1 LIVREV
7 NFVTM
12 KILQTILF
20 LFITLTGF
28 SQHIIHPK
36 GDSTLKDELYTNE
49 QMSKMNFPEICPNT
63 PYEHRIYNPAFYYTS
78 EFYKERYKERDLMY
92 KVTDNWGN
100 GNEALY
106 GTRNMRP
113 ILHGVAYRGGAN
125 NYYHAEA
132 KRHNHNPLPNDG
144 IENLCKEG
152 FAHAIYLYRTN
163 FESAPTC
170 RNCESINQTENEFN
184 YHQLDYF
191 DDKHIYQALKLV
203 YQSAIDSSIGPVYLH
218 CWNGWH
224 ASGLLSA
231 LILRQ
236 FCGFSSLEA
245 SAYWDLGTDGANNSP
260 RYNSIRDK
268 INNFVP
274 YPEFMLKNELG
285 QRICPPMPEFI
296 DSSQLHITIEH
307 LVIVPE
313 AIPTGTIM
321 ILENLVFAPGKT
333 SIPNVS
339 SNQDM
344 IHLLNAMKKNPD
356 LVIEISGHTDKS
368 GNEVTNKQLSSDRA
382 KFVHDYLIQN
392 GINANRLSF
401 KGYGSAKPAYS
412 NSTKDGRDGNR
423 RIEIKILS
431 KKAESLDKLVDDDSS
446 PVKKEKIPVCE
457 ITTKKVGE
465 FFIMEDIIFEPGSI
479 TLTDSSKLAINELI
493 SILKSNTKM
502 VIEVVGY
509 TDISGIE
516 EKNILFSAQRAQ
528 AVHDYILT
536 KGIEPHRVSFSGCG
550 PEKPIAPNAYRWG
563 RDKNRRIEILVL
575 QN

>member
-1 LIVREV
+1 MIKYFTLLLTIVSAHFMAQHVV
-7 NFVTM
+7 NP
-12 KILQTILF
+12 I
-20 LFITLTGF
+20 
-28 SQHIIHPK
+28 
-36 GDSTLKDELYTNE
+36 GDTSIKDDAYTP
-49 QMSKMNFPEICPNT
+49 QQLSKMHMPEICPNK
-63 PYEHRIYNPAFYYTS
+63 PYEHRIYNPSFFYTS
-78 EFYKERYKERDLMY
+78 EFYKERYKERDLMH

-100 GNEALY
+100 GNDALY

-125 NYYHAEA
+125 NHYHAEA

-152 FAHAIYLYRTN
+152 FSTAIYLYRTN
-163 FESAPTC
+163 FETAP
-170 RNCESINQTENEFN
+170 NCKNCISINETENEFN

-203 YQSAIDSSIGPVYLH
+203 YESAIDSTKGPVYLH

-231 LILRQ
+231 IILRQ

-268 INNFVP
+268 INNFIP
-274 YPEFMLKNELG
+274 YPEFTLKNDLG

-296 DSSQLHITIEH
+296 DSSMLHITIEH

-313 AIPTGTIM
+313 AIPVGTIM

-333 SIPNVS
+333 SIPNVG

-344 IHLLNAMKKNPD
+344 IHLINALQKNTD
-356 LVIEISGHTDKS
+356 LVVEISGHTDKS
-368 GNEVTNKQLSSDRA
+368 GNEVTNKQLSTERA
-382 KFVHDYLIQN
+382 KFVHDYLIKN
-392 GINANRLSF
+392 GIGANRLSY
-401 KGYGSAKPAYS
+401 KGFGSSKPAYS
-412 NSTKDGRDGNR
+412 NSNKEGRDGNR
-423 RIEIKILS
+423 RIEITILS
-431 KKAESLDKLVDDDSS
+431 KKAESLDKLIDDDAS
-446 PVKKEKIPVCE
+446 PIVTEKTHVSVIS
-457 ITTKKVGE
+457 TKKVGE
-465 FFIMEDIIFEPGSI
+465 YFVMEDILFEPGSI
-479 TLTDSSKLAINELI
+479 ALTDSSKLAIDELI
-493 SILKSNTKM
+493 KILQSNPKM

-528 AVHDYILT
+528 AVHDYILS
-536 KGIEPHRVSFSGCG
+536 KGIAAHRLSFSGCG
-550 PEKPIAPNAYRWG
+550 PDKPIAPNAYRWG
-563 RDKNRRIEILVL
+563 RDKNRRIEILIL
-575 QN
+575 RN

>member
-1 LIVREV
+1 
-7 NFVTM
+7 M
-12 KILQTILF
+12 KILTTILF
-20 LFITLTGF
+20 TGLIL
-28 SQHIIHPK
+28 SQTAQHIVRPI
-36 GDSTLKDELYTNE
+36 GDTTLKDEQYTSE
-49 QMSKMNFPEICPNT
+49 QLSKMNFPEICPNT

-100 GNEALY
+100 GNDALY

-152 FAHAIYLYRTN
+152 FSHAIYLYRTN

-170 RNCESINQTENEFN
+170 KNCESINQTENDLN

-203 YQSAIDSSIGPVYLH
+203 YQSAIDSTVGPVYLH

-268 INNFVP
+268 INNFTP
-274 YPEFMLKNELG
+274 YPEFILTNNLG

-333 SIPNVS
+333 TIPSVG
-339 SNQDM
+339 SNPDM
-344 IHLLNAMKKNPD
+344 VHLVNALKKNPD

-382 KFVHDYLIQN
+382 KFIHDYLIQN
-392 GINANRLSF
+392 GISASRLSF

-431 KKAESLDKLVDDDSS
+431 KKAESLDKLIDDDATPTAQAKV
-446 PVKKEKIPVCE
+446 PVNTIM
-457 ITTKKVGE
+457 TKNVGD
-465 FFIMEDIIFEPGSI
+465 FFVMEDIVFEPGSI
-479 TLTDSSKLAINELI
+479 ALTDSSKMAIDELVT
-493 SILKSNTKM
+493 ILKKHPKM
-502 VIEVVGY
+502 VVEIVGY

-528 AVHDYILT
+528 AVHDYMVN
-536 KGIEPHRVSFSGCG
+536 KGIDEQRLSFSGCG

-563 RDKNRRIEILVL
+563 RDKNRRIEILIL
-575 QN
+575 QK